1 MNNCNTSPLFVPT
14 TINALIRNIDAVDVT
29 ATSISCDK
37 LTISGEP
44 ISDVLQN
51 IGESSLGVTR
61 FDGELQADSLSVFG
75 DVDVETFSANSTSAG
90 VLTASTISTP
100 GTISAMSMSTTGDMT
115 IAGNLS
121 VDTNVIKTDATN
133 NRVGINV
140 TAPTEALDVSGNAK
154 VSGSG
159 TFGSAVVN
167 GNLTVDTSTLF
178 VNSSSNRVG
187 INTAAPTQGFHVMS
201 NAGTSTIMVVD
212 TSNNRVGINTATP
225 SQGFQVMNSTG
236 TSTAMIV
243 DTTNLR
249 LGVGKSTPT
258 VPLDVVGNALI
269 TGDLSVVGTALGGIN
284 CTGSITA
291 SKRLNAGGDLMVNS
305 TLTAGDGSS
314 TMYVDVVSKRV
325 GILTDAP
332 TLPLDVRGD
341 VGIAGNLNMVGDAG
355 ITGTVAIGGNLSV
368 TGTLSLP
375 LATNT
380 VTVSG
385 SNWDFTLKG
394 NYTRLIFSEVA
405 PSGTITTFQLTV
417 TNRVT
422 GTTFSGFTHGSN
434 GNAKVAW
441 AAGTLYVHNNTASV
455 INDAFSGWIDF
466 YKTSSTRWTVSGYS
480 AFNGNTAYFMNNLVG
495 TVTFPGT
502 VYDLRMNVGPGTG
515 TGTVNVYS
523 S

>member
-1 MNNCNTSPLFVPT
+1 MNNCNTSPLFIPT
-14 TINALIRNIDAVDVT
+14 TINAYVRNIDAVDVA
-29 ATSISCDK
+29 ATNISCDT
-37 LTISGEP
+37 LSIAGEP
-44 ISDVLQN
+44 VSNILQN
-51 IGESSLGVTR
+51 IGESSTGLTR
-61 FDGELQADSLSVFG
+61 FNGELQSDTMTVFG
-75 DVDVETFSANSTSAG
+75 DLATDSLNASTTNAG

-100 GTISAMSMSTTGDMT
+100 GTISALSMSTTGDMVV
-115 IAGNLS
+115 AGNLT

-140 TAPTEALDVSGNAK
+140 TTPTEALDVSGNAK

-167 GNLTVDTSTLF
+167 GNLTVDTTTL
-178 VNSSSNRVG
+178 VVTSSNNRVG

-249 LGVGKSTPT
+249 VGVGKSTPT

-284 CTGSITA
+284 CTGNITS

-332 TLPLDVRGD
+332 TMPLDVRGD
-341 VGIAGNLNMVGDAG
+341 AN
-355 ITGTVAIGGNLSV
+355 ITGAVTIGGNLSV

-380 VTVSG
+380 ITVSG

-394 NYTRLIFSEVA
+394 NRTRLIFSEVV
-405 PSGTITTFQLTV
+405 PSGTITTFQVTV
-417 TNRVT
+417 TNRVS

-455 INDAFSGWIDF
+455 INDAISGWIDF
-466 YKTSSTRWTVSGYS
+466 YKTSSTKWTVSGYS

-502 VYDLRMNVGPGTG
+502 VYDLRMTVGPGTG